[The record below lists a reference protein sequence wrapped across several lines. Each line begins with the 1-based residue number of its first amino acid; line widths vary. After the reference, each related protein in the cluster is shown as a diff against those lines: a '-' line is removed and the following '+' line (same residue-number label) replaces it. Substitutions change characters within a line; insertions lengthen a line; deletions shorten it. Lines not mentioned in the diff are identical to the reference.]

1 MTEAVDKEVLT
12 RAAAGDAE
20 AFRQVVE
27 TTQRLVYNL
36 AYRYVYDRAAADDMA
51 QECFV
56 RLYNKLGQY
65 DAERPFRPWLMRL
78 VTNTCLNWLRREKR
92 HQRDATALDEEAAA
106 LAGNS
111 RSRPA
116 ADPAEAAAAREAREQ
131 VRQAVSELPAE
142 YKSAIGLR
150 YFEGMEYAEIADVLS
165 VPLGTVKIRLFRA
178 REVLKRKLGRLVRAE
193 LV

>member
-1 MTEAVDKEVLT
+1 MSEAVDKEVLA

-27 TTQRLVYNL
+27 ATQRLVYNL

-56 RLYNKLGQY
+56 RLYDKLDQY

-92 HQRDATALDEEAAA
+92 HQRDASVLDEEVAA
-106 LAGNS
+106 LAGGS
-111 RSRPA
+111 RSQPA
-116 ADPAEAAAAREAREQ
+116 TDPAEAAASREAHEQ
-131 VRQAVSELPAE
+131 VRQAVAELPAE
-142 YKSAIGLR
+142 YKSVIGLR
-150 YFEGMEYAEIADVLS
+150 YFEGLEYAEIANALA

-178 REVLKRKLGRLVRAE
+178 REVDRKSV
-193 LV
+193 V